1 MPARLNALIGRGLYP
16 IDATTGLRVFNPDG
30 VRIVNINDL
39 LETHHD
45 ETDSN
50 CGAHRSR
57 PAAGSGSRH
66 ETEQNHVERARRHG
80 AARVPRP
87 LDGAHVAKGR
97 GERAPMT
104 NRALARRLNTLA
116 KELRL
121 VARATTS
128 RRAASRRRDR
138 SVSIHASNAGV
149 SST

>member
-1 MPARLNALIGRGLYP
+1 
-16 IDATTGLRVFNPDG
+16 
-30 VRIVNINDL
+30 
-39 LETHHD
+39 
-45 ETDSN
+45 
-50 CGAHRSR
+50 
-57 PAAGSGSRH
+57 
-66 ETEQNHVERARRHG
+66 
-80 AARVPRP
+80 
-87 LDGAHVAKGR
+87 
-97 GERAPMT
+97 MT